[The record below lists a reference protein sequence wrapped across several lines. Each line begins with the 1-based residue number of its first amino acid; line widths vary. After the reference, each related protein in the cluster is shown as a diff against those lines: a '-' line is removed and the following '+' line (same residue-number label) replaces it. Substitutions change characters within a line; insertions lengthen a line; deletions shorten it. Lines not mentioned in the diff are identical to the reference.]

1 MVGTTT
7 RGPCLAPRLLFLNNM
22 AFVMVDVTPIETSKN
37 TSGLRP
43 NKAAS
48 SKRIKSLPEV
58 RMSAMLS
65 GLTNRLV
72 VFVFLVALTFFLPR
86 LMPGDPLDILFP
98 GDLARDL
105 TPAEIAKLR
114 HQMGL
119 DGSLLAQFASY
130 CKALFH
136 GDLGFSCIHAAPV
149 TQLLASS
156 LPWTGLLM
164 LLATPIFLLL
174 GIGCGIEA
182 GRQSHQLPDRIMTT
196 IVTII
201 ASLPPFVTA
210 VLLLV
215 LFGFGLSFFP
225 VSGAEPLFPSDT
237 MPKRLID
244 ILYHAVL
251 PATALAM
258 HEVVRFYFLSRGEA
272 IKLSVRPFISNAR
285 ARGIGEGR
293 EFIHYFGRNLLPTLL
308 ARLSDTISTMVT
320 SVLFVEIVF
329 SYPGIGHLIYNA
341 VLDRDFVLLQGS
353 VLGLAAVV
361 LLANWLLDNA
371 VALLAERG

>member
-1 MVGTTT
+1 
-7 RGPCLAPRLLFLNNM
+7 
-22 AFVMVDVTPIETSKN
+22 MVDVIPIEPSKN
-37 TSGLRP
+37 
-43 NKAAS
+43 AS
-48 SKRIKSLPEV
+48 DLVPCDSASQGREKRLPKHF
-58 RMSAMLS
+58 LS
-65 GLTNRLV
+65 GLLSGLANRFV
-72 VFVFLVALTFFLPR
+72 VLAFLVALTFFLPR

-119 DGSLLAQFASY
+119 DGTLLAQFAGY
-130 CKALFH
+130 CKALLQ
-136 GDLGFSCIHAAPV
+136 GDLGFSYIHAAPV
-149 TQLLASS
+149 AQLLASS

-164 LLATPIFLLL
+164 LLATPIFLVL

-182 GRQSHQLPDRIMTT
+182 GRQPHQLLDRTMTT

-201 ASLPPFVTA
+201 ASLPPFATA

-215 LFGFGLSFFP
+215 LFGFGLSLFP
-225 VSGAEPLFPSDT
+225 VSGAEPLFPSDSGAR
-237 MPKRLID
+237 RLID
-244 ILYHAVL
+244 ILHHAFL

-285 ARGIGEGR
+285 ARGVGEGR
-293 EFIHYFGRNLLPTLL
+293 EFIHYFGRNLVPTLL
-308 ARLSDTISTMVT
+308 ARLSDTISAMVT

-329 SYPGIGHLIYNA
+329 SYPGIGNLIYNA
-341 VLDRDFVLLQGS
+341 VLDRDFALLQGA
-353 VLGLAAVV
+353 VLGLATVV
-361 LLANWLLDNA
+361 LLVNWLLDSA
-371 VALLAERG
+371 VAMLAERG